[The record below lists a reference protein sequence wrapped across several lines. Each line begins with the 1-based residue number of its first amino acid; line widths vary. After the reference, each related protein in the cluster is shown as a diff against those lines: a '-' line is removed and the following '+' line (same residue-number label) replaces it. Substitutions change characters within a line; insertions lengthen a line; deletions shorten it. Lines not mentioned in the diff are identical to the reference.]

1 MAVAAAVSMVNRANP
16 VRVRDVIR
24 ILRIGHY
31 GAGFTAFGDDR
42 PPLRTAASS
51 FNACDGINE
60 HDAGT
65 YVVIASRAAPAA
77 MPRIL
82 VIDDDISVRTTV
94 RVLLERAGYE
104 ILEAGDGKEAGRML
118 DGVDLVITDL
128 LMPEVDGVD
137 LLGLIRREGH
147 KVPVIAMSGGGK
159 VDSKSYLEVARALGA
174 FATIAKPFDL
184 DHLLDTVRD
193 ALASRGA

>member
-31 GAGFTAFGDDR
+31 GAGFTASGDGGPR
-42 PPLRTAASS
+42 LLTASS
-51 FNACDGINE
+51 GFHIREGINE

-65 YVVIASRAAPAA
+65 YAVIASRAAPAP

-82 VIDDDISVRTTV
+82 VIDDDTIVRTTI

-104 ILEAGDGKEAGRML
+104 I
-118 DGVDLVITDL
+118 
-128 LMPEVDGVD
+128 
-137 LLGLIRREGH
+137 
-147 KVPVIAMSGGGK
+147 
-159 VDSKSYLEVARALGA
+159 
-174 FATIAKPFDL
+174 
-184 DHLLDTVRD
+184 
-193 ALASRGA
+193 